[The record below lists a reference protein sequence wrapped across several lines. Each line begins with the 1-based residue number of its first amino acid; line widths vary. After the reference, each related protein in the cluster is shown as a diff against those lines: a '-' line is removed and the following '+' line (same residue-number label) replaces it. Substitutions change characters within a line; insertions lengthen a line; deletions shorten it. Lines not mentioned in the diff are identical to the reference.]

1 MKDDY
6 KKLSH
11 EWGSKRRK
19 ADSRAAK
26 STLKK
31 PTKEELEWDG
41 MCPAGKH
48 GLDFQR
54 QPCDLCAK
62 AEPQPFRLPR
72 HLVNHAI
79 ASYDTVNATGVLRLA
94 KALKVAYEE
103 LDEVRAQLMMEK
115 IRVRMANP
123 PDKCER
129 CGVTPALRTETHGL
143 FWNGNDWVCDD
154 CAEETQ
160 Q

>member
-6 KKLSH
+6 KKLSK
-11 EWGSKRRK
+11 EWGSKGRK
-19 ADSRAAK
+19 MDSRAAK
-26 STLKK
+26 AALRK
-31 PTKEELEWDG
+31 PTQEDLEGVWNG
-41 MCPAGKH
+41 LCPASKH
-48 GLDFQR
+48 GLDFSK
-54 QPCDLCAK
+54 QPCDLCK
-62 AEPQPFRLPR
+62 KEKK
-72 HLVNHAI
+72 
-79 ASYDTVNATGVLRLA
+79 LA
-94 KALKVAYEE
+94 VDIEKIM
-103 LDEVRAQLMMEK
+103 DE

-129 CGVTPALRTETHGL
+129 CDVVPALRTETHGL

>member
-19 ADSRAAK
+19 EDSRSAK

-31 PTKEELEWDG
+31 PTKE
-41 MCPAGKH
+41 
-48 GLDFQR
+48 
-54 QPCDLCAK
+54 DL
-62 AEPQPFRLPR
+62 AE
-72 HLVNHAI
+72 I
-79 ASYDTVNATGVLRLA
+79 ET
-94 KALKVAYEE
+94 
-103 LDEVRAQLMMEK
+103 EK
-115 IRVRMANP
+115 IMVEIRIRMANP

-129 CGVTPALRTETHGL
+129 CDKPIDEGSRQ
-143 FWNGNDWVCDD
+143 WDGNSWFCDA

>member
-19 ADSRAAK
+19 EDSRAAK

-31 PTKEELEWDG
+31 PTREELAEVVFE
-41 MCPAGKH
+41 
-48 GLDFQR
+48 GLM
-54 QPCDLCAK
+54 
-62 AEPQPFRLPR
+62 
-72 HLVNHAI
+72 
-79 ASYDTVNATGVLRLA
+79 
-94 KALKVAYEE
+94 
-103 LDEVRAQLMMEK
+103 DE
-115 IRVRMANP
+115 IRFRMANP
-123 PDKCER
+123 PDKCDR
-129 CGVTPALRTETHGL
+129 CGVVPALRTETHGL